1 MKHMNVQF
9 MNACEFQN
17 DRILEFAHEELTEGL
32 ETLMNQTEIEL
43 SVVFSTP
50 EQPLRFDG
58 YQASF
63 HSGQLRIE
71 ASCPRG
77 FLHGAYEILRF
88 LGWDYTFPGRERQIV
103 LRHLDAGIPE
113 FSFRREPWMEYR
125 GACLYNTT
133 KETWKETLNAVDWM
147 AKNGYNFLLTS
158 YHRLDDTGQGD
169 HAILWDEIGD
179 QLLPE
184 IQKRGI
190 VLDMSEHST
199 DCFFPREELF
209 TQHPEWFALKDGQ
222 RQPLQICYS
231 NLQAVDTYGDR
242 LAAFAADKPWFQFMG
257 IWPLD
262 GGGYCECEACRDPLT
277 IYRANVRISQK
288 LAQVRPDL
296 TVEHLAYTAQSFT
309 RPKNAVPK
317 NMSVLVCSAKN
328 EVAYEWAQRAGASGG
343 AFYFDY
349 NTGDH
354 YRFRSLLWLNP
365 LYCQEIVNAMTSYGF
380 RGIVSLYLPVTAWW
394 QASINYWYLRQFY
407 YEPDADVELLTRELA
422 GTLFGAPAAEEMKH
436 ILLQVFRNLQDP
448 ILWNGIPHGYE
459 WFKGRIVQRNRSLDA
474 THRQRYETVY
484 KDILFRIGTCEISG
498 QREQRNVQHL
508 MRYLHLQHLYFVL
521 ITQYDA
527 DYNGEDSIEPYLCAL
542 KEYESDPD
550 NPYIS
555 ERYARW
561 RIMGR
566 DNILLPD
573 RENFF
578 QARME
583 PSD

>member
-1 MKHMNVQF
+1 M
-9 MNACEFQN
+9 
-17 DRILEFAHEELTEGL
+17 
-32 ETLMNQTEIEL
+32 
-43 SVVFSTP
+43 
-50 EQPLRFDG
+50 
-58 YQASF
+58 
-63 HSGQLRIE
+63 
-71 ASCPRG
+71 
-77 FLHGAYEILRF
+77 
-88 LGWDYTFPGRERQIV
+88 
-103 LRHLDAGIPE
+103 
-113 FSFRREPWMEYR
+113 
-125 GACLYNTT
+125 
-133 KETWKETLNAVDWM
+133 
-147 AKNGYNFLLTS
+147 
-158 YHRLDDTGQGD
+158 
-169 HAILWDEIGD
+169 
-179 QLLPE
+179 
-184 IQKRGI
+184 
-190 VLDMSEHST
+190 
-199 DCFFPREELF
+199 
-209 TQHPEWFALKDGQ
+209 KDGQ

-231 NLQAVDTYGDR
+231 NLRAVETYGDR

-262 GGGYCECEACRDPLT
+262 GGDYCECEACRDPLT

-309 RPKNAVPK
+309 RPKDAVPK

-328 EVAYEWAQRAGASGG
+328 EVAYEWAQRAGAGGG

-365 LYCQEIVNAMTSYGF
+365 LYCREIVNVMVSYGF

-422 GTLFGAPAAEEMKH
+422 GTLFGTPAAEEMGH
-436 ILLQVFRNLQDP
+436 ILLQIFRDLQDP

-459 WFKGRIVQRNRSLDA
+459 WFKGRIAQRNRLLDA
-474 THRQRYETVY
+474 AQRQRYEAVY

-498 QREQRNVQHL
+498 QREQRNIQQL

-527 DYNGEDSIEPYLCAL
+527 DHDGEDSIEPYLRAL
-542 KEYESDPD
+542 KEYETDPD

-561 RIMGR
+561 RIVGR

-573 RENFF
+573 RENYY
-578 QARME
+578 QARMGQ
-583 PSD
+583 DD